1 MANLTADFS
10 QFILFIG
17 VLAFVVSVITEALKK
32 WEWFDKKVPTAL
44 VVICLS
50 LVLCPVAMLGM
61 MQYLKQPIEWYMV
74 FASFVAAFIV
84 ALVAMDGWE
93 RVTELAE
100 KLIKK
105 GITYG
110 LCHYLFGR
118 YGRSD
123 CTRRKRP
130 CVLYT
135 LMVQQAE

>member
-10 QFILFIG
+10 QYILFIG

-61 MQYLKQPIEWYMV
+61 IQYLKQPIEWYMV

-105 GITYG
+105 G
-110 LCHYLFGR
+110 
-118 YGRSD
+118 
-123 CTRRKRP
+123 
-130 CVLYT
+130 
-135 LMVQQAE
+135 